1 MRLKNFQEAH
11 RLFKEGKNK
20 TQIAKYLEV
29 SRPTV
34 IQWLAQETYQETRGW
49 REGRA
54 RKYHNPATAKRICSL
69 KQQRIDHNYFV
80 GSDHVQKDYAQRF
93 RDVVPSTRYI
103 DRVVREAGLQT
114 RTPKQKRRGGGS
126 IYLLYP
132 VQCIANLRGVHQSGD
147 FIGKKYIAGSSD
159 PVNIFSTSYYRP
171 FKLYQIQRILA
182 ETSACAIEVLKEQW
196 KRYPIPNVFRL
207 DNALQFRGT
216 GSGKRAIGTFLK
228 FLLNLRVTPL
238 FGSPSKPWTNPHVEG
253 HNRVFNE
260 KVWGRNFFTGLEQI
274 DHECEQFNR
283 ESLDLF
289 RFRYSELVFNG
300 STNGAFRYLG
310 QSQSVNC
317 ANLET
322 VRGKKIYFIRF
333 VESFERTKKAHVTIL
348 NETVRIPEKFAHQF
362 VFVEW
367 NLEEEWLSIYSEYQG
382 VSTLIEKIKF
392 RPNI

>member
-1 MRLKNFQEAH
+1 MFRWITP
-11 RLFKEGKNK
+11 RS
-20 TQIAKYLEV
+20 I
-29 SRPTV
+29 PM
-34 IQWLAQETYQETRGW
+34 I
-49 REGRA
+49 
-54 RKYHNPATAKRICSL
+54 
-69 KQQRIDHNYFV
+69 
-80 GSDHVQKDYAQRF
+80 RF
-93 RDVVPSTRYI
+93 RAYGVSTNQF
-103 DRVVREAGLQT
+103 V
-114 RTPKQKRRGGGS
+114 KQNCRPAP
-126 IYLLYP
+126 I
-132 VQCIANLRGVHQSGD
+132 
-147 FIGKKYIAGSSD
+147 
-159 PVNIFSTSYYRP
+159 NIFSTSYYAP
-171 FKLYQIQRILA
+171 FKLYQIKRILA
-182 ETSACAIEVLKEQW
+182 ETSLYAIKELEALW
-196 KRYPIPNVFRL
+196 TTYPIPNVFRI
-207 DNALQFRGT
+207 DNGLQFRGT
-216 GSGKRAIGTFLK
+216 ARAKKAIGVFLK
-228 FLLNLRVTPL
+228 FLLNMGVTPL

-382 VSTLIEKIKF
+382 VSTLIEKIDSHS
-392 RPNI
+392 